1 MKDLNRHSDT
11 YRRLSYDEPSIT
23 IVNWRKVNIMPPE
36 GNRILSVAEASAITG
51 LDKNFKFLGSLNDRQ
66 QQCGNA
72 VPTAI
77 ARFAKTII
85 KNALYAFVNDN
96 LFSKASFKTA

>member
-1 MKDLNRHSDT
+1 
-11 YRRLSYDEPSIT
+11 
-23 IVNWRKVNIMPPE
+23 MPPE

-96 LFSKASFKTA
+96 LFTKTSFKTA